1 VLPCL
6 VLERAYLEQSSV
18 PRPGIHQNHL
28 EHFINTCSLS
38 PSLDEMNPYI
48 CRVKFF
54 SVCVC
59 VCVSVCKRPLMDTN
73 VQFRS
78 MRTSSEPKEGLS
90 VWRKRLPWELGEEG
104 AGGD

>member
-1 VLPCL
+1 
-6 VLERAYLEQSSV
+6 
-18 PRPGIHQNHL
+18 
-28 EHFINTCSLS
+28 
-38 PSLDEMNPYI
+38 
-48 CRVKFF
+48 
-54 SVCVC
+54 
-59 VCVSVCKRPLMDTN
+59 MDTN